1 MTFFF
6 LEASLNHPHH
16 SQGILRVL
24 FLYQSTSRCEFCCVI
39 ERKTRKVNLKSLDDF
54 LQPEPQQKHVIGATL
69 KLKHNTTHMEKQTIE
84 ERDRDRDRGCV
95 LLTSSIFPFIK
106 PSKVSVNFCAVSRWL
121 SSFSFRE
128 FLQKK
133 EQKEDVK

>member
-24 FLYQSTSRCEFCCVI
+24 FLHQSTSRCEFCCVI

-54 LQPEPQQKHVIGATL
+54 LQPEPQQKHVIRTTL
-69 KLKHNTTHMEKQTIE
+69 KLQHSTIHTHTHTGSRQLKRERERKEK
-84 ERDRDRDRGCV
+84 RPKGV
-95 LLTSSIFPFIK
+95 LTSSIFPFIK

-128 FLQKK
+128 FLQS
-133 EQKEDVK
+133 